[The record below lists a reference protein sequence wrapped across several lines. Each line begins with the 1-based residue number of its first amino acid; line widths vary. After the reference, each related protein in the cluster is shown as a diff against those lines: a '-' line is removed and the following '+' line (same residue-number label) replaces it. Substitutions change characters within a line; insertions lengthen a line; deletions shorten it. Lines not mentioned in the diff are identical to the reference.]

1 MRKKRKIGIEKN
13 HATSENQVKTAYL
26 SIGSNLGDRKKNIE
40 KSKYYLNTNNIN
52 IINCSNYYESLSW
65 PDVKLPKYINIV
77 IKVKTK
83 LEPLK
88 LFKTIKQI
96 EKKLGRKKSIKNAP
110 RTCDID
116 ILDYNNKKI
125 VITTDNREKLI
136 IPHQYLHERNFV
148 LIPFSEICAKWKHPK
163 YNQNIVNLITKLSK
177 KDLTSITLI

>member
-1 MRKKRKIGIEKN
+1 MRKKREIGIEKS
-13 HATSENQVKTAYL
+13 HATSENQVKTVYL
-26 SIGSNLGDRKKNIE
+26 SIGSNLGNRKKNIE

-52 IINCSNYYESLSW
+52 VLNCSNYYESLSW
-65 PDVKLPKYINIV
+65 PNAQLPKYINVV
-77 IKVKTK
+77 IKVVTK

-88 LFKTIKQI
+88 LFKIIKKI
-96 EKKLGRKKSIKNAP
+96 EKKLGRKKSTKNAP